1 MNKKSEADTKGKN
14 YNLANYHCPR
24 FDELP
29 KFYVYMDQLIL
40 IVNEYL
46 APFEVDGEENGITVT
61 MVNNYVK
68 RKIIPPPENKRY
80 SKTHIIYLFVLG
92 LLKNVFSISVIGFL
106 IEVSSKEYPI
116 DRAYNFFAE
125 ELENALRA
133 TFETRDF
140 SDANS
145 EKEGTKISLLVHS
158 ALLAFANNVYVRKN
172 AAIIEE

>member
-1 MNKKSEADTKGKN
+1 MNKISETDNTNKV

-24 FDELP
+24 YDELP

-68 RKIIPPPENKRY
+68 RKIISPPENKRY
-80 SKTHIIYLFVLG
+80 SRKHIIYLFVLG

-106 IEVSSKEYPI
+106 IKVSSKEYPI

-125 ELENALRA
+125 ELENALKA

-172 AAIIEE
+172 AAVNEK

>member
-1 MNKKSEADTKGKN
+1 MNKILETDNKN
-14 YNLANYHCPR
+14 KIHNIANYHCPR
-24 FDELP
+24 YDELP

-46 APFEVDGEENGITVT
+46 APFEVGGEENGITVT

-68 RKIIPPPENKRY
+68 RKIIPAPENKKY
-80 SKTHIIYLFVLG
+80 SRIHIIYLFVLG
-92 LLKNVFSISVIGFL
+92 LLKNVFSISVIGAL
-106 IEVSSKEYPI
+106 IKNSAKEYPI

-125 ELENALRA
+125 ELENALKA

-145 EKEGTKISLLVHS
+145 KKEGTKISLLVHS
-158 ALLAFANNVYVRKN
+158 ALLSFANNVYVRKN
-172 AAIIEE
+172 IDIPQE